1 MRENKRI
8 QIVKTARFPGD
19 KRFETMENISLTDG
33 WMLGNTLFPG
43 IF

>member
-8 QIVKTARFPGD
+8 RIVKSARFPGD

-33 WMLGNTLFPG
+33 WTLGNTLFSD

>member
-8 QIVKTARFPGD
+8 RIAKTARFPVE

-33 WMLGNTLFPG
+33 
-43 IF
+43 

>member
-8 QIVKTARFPGD
+8 RIVKIVRFPGE

-33 WMLGNTLFPG
+33 WTLGKELFAG

>member
-8 QIVKTARFPGD
+8 RIVKTARFPGE
-19 KRFETMENISLTDG
+19 KRFGTMENISLTDG
-33 WMLGNTLFPG
+33 WTLGNTLFPG